1 MSFLERSAWAVVVAT
16 VAVYGSFFGWIAM
29 RALSGAPPQTRE
41 AIMVLI
47 VATLAYV
54 VLLIASH
61 VAIALLDRSGVA
73 ETPDERDRLVEMKA
87 AQPTAFLLGCGV
99 FVLAL
104 AAYAHVDMMMLAHG
118 LLALQVAATL
128 LEFGARIRFYRMA
141 I

>member
-16 VAVYGSFFGWIAM
+16 VAVYGSFFSWIAM
-29 RALSGAPPQTRE
+29 RALSGAAPETGE
-41 AIMVLI
+41 AIMVLFS
-47 VATLAYV
+47 ATIAYI

-61 VAIALLDRSGVA
+61 VAIAMLDRDGVA
-73 ETPDERDRLVEMKA
+73 ATPDERDRLVEMKA

-99 FVLAL
+99 FVLAI
-104 AAYAHVDMMMLAHG
+104 AAYAHVEIMLLAHG